1 LSGETGTQANPQ
13 VTPVGC
19 FGIPNPRWEDER
31 VTALHLVTDG
41 AEESLS
47 ARLLDELRARIIRGD
62 YPPGTRLR
70 ERELAEEFRVSRIP
84 LREALPQLEAEGF
97 IVTLPRRGAV
107 VTQLSLRDVEELFE
121 VRLDVEVL
129 ATRRAAQ
136 RVAAGASADAVRA
149 AMAHSQAAVAEGDPL
164 TIAEASSLLHE
175 AIVALAG
182 NSLLST
188 MMRTVAVRDRWVFK
202 LASDREP
209 DVACDEH
216 HRLCDAIY
224 AGNGDLAAAVAY
236 THIDRAR
243 QAAMSTLALVLPA
256 TREEIPE
263 R

>member
-1 LSGETGTQANPQ
+1 
-13 VTPVGC
+13 
-19 FGIPNPRWEDER
+19 
-31 VTALHLVTDG
+31 VTALHLIAYA

-107 VTQLSLRDVEELFE
+107 VTQLSLRDVQELFE

-129 ATRRAAQ
+129 ATRKAAQ
-136 RVAAGASADAVRA
+136 RVAAGASADTVRA
-149 AMAHSQAAVAEGDPL
+149 AMAQTEAAVSEGDPL
-164 TIAEASSLLHE
+164 TIAEASGRLHE

-182 NSLLST
+182 NSLLTT

-202 LASDREP
+202 MASDREP
-209 DVACDEH
+209 LVACEEH

-243 QAAMSTLALVLPA
+243 QAAITSLALVLPA
-256 TREEIPE
+256 TREEIPG